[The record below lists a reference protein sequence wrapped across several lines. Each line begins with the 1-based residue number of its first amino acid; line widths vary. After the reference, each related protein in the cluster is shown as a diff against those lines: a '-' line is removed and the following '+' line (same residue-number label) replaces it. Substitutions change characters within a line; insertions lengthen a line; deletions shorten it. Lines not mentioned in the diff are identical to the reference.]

1 LFPAGGNF
9 PAACGHYCGMEC
21 SRAREAISARIDGE
35 DPGVAGDAIEAHLAA
50 CGDCRQWQQRA
61 YTVTRRARL
70 GSWLPGTSFPDHDLT
85 PRLLAAV
92 RPALAGRRRRLGQ
105 RAGLTA
111 VALAQLAITVPLLV
125 LGHDHDAGTH
135 AAHELGSFD
144 LALAI
149 AYLVG
154 AVRPVLSAGL
164 AWPCGAAATGLV
176 ATAVADMI
184 GGQTVG
190 ADEAQHLI
198 AVAGAALLFWQA
210 RTVARTTEPGLAAGR
225 RRGGADPAAMRRDRP
240 IRLPGYQA
248 AGDLADFPEDTDAA
262 RLSPSQVPAAAA
274 GARRPAASGHQAQA
288 GHPEGTAQGGEAVA

>member
-1 LFPAGGNF
+1 
-9 PAACGHYCGMEC
+9 MEC

-35 DPGVAGDAIEAHLAA
+35 DPGVAGDAIEAHLAV
-50 CGDCRQWQQRA
+50 CDDCRRWQQRA
-61 YTVTRRARL
+61 FTVTRRARL

-85 PRLLAAV
+85 PRVLAAV

-105 RAGLTA
+105 RAGLAA
-111 VALAQLAITVPLLV
+111 VALAQLAVTVPLLV

-149 AYLVG
+149 AYIVG
-154 AVRPVLSAGL
+154 AVRPALSSGL
-164 AWPCGAAATGLV
+164 AWPCGVAATGLV

-210 RTVARTTEPGLAAGR
+210 RTVARTAEPGFAAGGR
-225 RRGGADPAAMRRDRP
+225 LDGAGTAAMRRDRA

-248 AGDLADFPEDTDAA
+248 AGVPADFPEGTDAA
-262 RLSPSQVPAAAA
+262 RLSPPQS
-274 GARRPAASGHQAQA
+274 
-288 GHPEGTAQGGEAVA
+288 GEAVA